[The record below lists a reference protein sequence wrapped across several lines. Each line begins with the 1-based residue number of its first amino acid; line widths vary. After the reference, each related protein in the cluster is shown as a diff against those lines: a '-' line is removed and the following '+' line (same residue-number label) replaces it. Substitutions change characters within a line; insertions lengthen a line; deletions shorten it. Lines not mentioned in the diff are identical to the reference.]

1 MTKIEKVVL
10 YAILEVN
17 GLHEDE
23 FNKEDSLRSNGVE
36 SVDLIETLIEIE
48 DHLHITGFGD
58 IELDYIAVDVNED
71 NFYSLVKYVE
81 GKVNE

>member
-10 YAILEVN
+10 DAILEVN
-17 GLHEDE
+17 GLYEDE
-23 FNKEDSLRSNGVE
+23 FDKEESLRSNGIE

-48 DHLHITGFGD
+48 DQLE
-58 IELDYIAVDVNED
+58 IELDFQDVDVNED
-71 NFYSLVKYVE
+71 NFYSLVQYVE

>member
-10 YAILEVN
+10 DAILEVN
-17 GLHEDE
+17 GLYEDE
-23 FNKEDSLRSNGVE
+23 FNKEESLRSNGVE

-48 DHLHITGFGD
+48 EALNVQ
-58 IELDYIAVDVNED
+58 LDFQDVDVNED